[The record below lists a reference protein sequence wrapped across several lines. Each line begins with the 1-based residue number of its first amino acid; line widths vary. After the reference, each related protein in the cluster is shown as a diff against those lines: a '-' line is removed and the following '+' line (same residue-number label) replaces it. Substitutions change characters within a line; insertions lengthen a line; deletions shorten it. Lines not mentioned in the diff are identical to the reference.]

1 MKNDASWRVFLKSMR
16 RFQRTQKQ
24 VPFTARM
31 SDAVYD
37 ESQGIIDIAVK
48 LYAMAQIK
56 AISNGTETF
65 STKTIHDAALEK
77 LGLVQP
83 MLNALRSG
91 DAGRIM
97 KYEDIAPISIEDYL
111 AICQPPTGGEVSVK
125 SPSQKISLSEQT
137 IIRLTELGVEPS
149 EAKRLAGRVI
159 ASHNNPIAVNVAVK
173 EAYRLYIED
182 ERESRSSETNED
194 SALLDAEGYENVK
207 QRGIIDE
214 SEW

>member
-1 MKNDASWRVFLKSMR
+1 
-16 RFQRTQKQ
+16 
-24 VPFTARM
+24 M
-31 SDAVYD
+31 SDAIYD

-91 DAGRIM
+91 DARRIM

-111 AICQPPTGGEVSVK
+111 AICQPPSGGEVSVK

-137 IIRLTELGVEPS
+137 IIRLMELGVKLS
-149 EAKRLAGRVI
+149 DAKRLAGRVI
-159 ASHNNPIAVNVAVK
+159 ASHKNPIAVNVAVK

-182 ERESRSSETNED
+182 ERESQSMETNED